1 MTSPVII
8 APPPSVNFKGVI
20 FDLDGTLVDS
30 LEDISDSMNSV
41 LREHGFPLHG
51 LREYRQFIGHG
62 IRNLVSMALPREVE
76 DEGLI
81 TMYQEMMVERYG
93 NNCVKKT
100 RPYDGI
106 TGLLDGLVE
115 RGIKLAVF
123 SNKSDDLTKKVV
135 AALLPDWRF
144 EAVVGSAAGMP
155 AKPDPS
161 GALMISRQMGVSAG
175 DMIYTGDSDVDM
187 QTANKAGMCAVGAL
201 WGFRTKEELISNGA
215 KYLLRHPMDMLRIL
229 QGRG

>member
-1 MTSPVII
+1 M
-8 APPPSVNFKGVI
+8 NFKGVI

-41 LREHGFPLHG
+41 LREQGFPLHDT
-51 LREYRQFIGHG
+51 REYRQFIGHG
-62 IRNLVSMALPREVE
+62 IRNLVSRALPRDVE

-81 TMYQEMMVERYG
+81 TGYQEMMMERYG
-93 NNCVKKT
+93 NDCVKKT

-123 SNKSDDLTKKVV
+123 SNKPDELTKKVV
-135 AALLPDWRF
+135 MSLLPDWRF
-144 EAVVGSAAGMP
+144 EALIGSAAGIP

-161 GALMISRQMGVSAG
+161 GALMISRQMGIDPG
-175 DMIYTGDSDVDM
+175 DMIYAGDSDVDM
-187 QTANKAGMCAVGAL
+187 QTANNAGMCAMGAL
-201 WGFRTKEELISNGA
+201 WGFRTKEELVSNGA
-215 KYLLRHPMDMLRIL
+215 KYLLDHPLDMLRIL
-229 QGRG
+229 KAGSGA